1 MKRIAT
7 LLLSTAIAIS
17 ALAGCG
23 NATTETTGKT
33 SQYEQLITSLHAG
46 QSYAYAPVC
55 EGENA
60 LLVTSYIFD
69 DAMGHLA
76 TYEATIYIEKN
87 GSIEKVTSVQSGGT
101 AYPIAVTDDNS
112 LIISMRNSIAK
123 GYVSKDTGKFV
134 ITEESNIDYLAA
146 EDSVYHNYKDGT
158 VDISADPSLY
168 DELSEKYSNSEVLNF
183 TKAGLSSDGYPQLSG
198 AVYAAYKGDDLY
210 NISNYYVFDSET
222 SGSTQTTDGLSGIP
236 FTYEID
242 GENITFHFASADDST
257 QARFSWDSGAFPT
270 LEFAGNNETISF
282 SCIGNAKADTFDAVK
297 YYDNDSNLY
306 MIVKKF
312 DETTLTG
319 DLYREEKIKTEYVDN
334 AEENSYIFSENGT
347 QFSVVS
353 FEEVNKELEY
363 GTDEEFKKDVIGSS
377 RFDRFL
383 VKCNDDGAYYALEKE
398 DYDPTYHVVNMLNE
412 GNVRKL
418 IEENVSFKIKENC
431 EIYLQKFVD
440 DGEFANLEEEYIVGR
455 EFKGDNYPG
464 WSADAKEYYLTSD
477 MLVALGVI
485 DGELYNFNQ
494 IYVP

>member
-23 NATTETTGKT
+23 NGTTETTSKT

-87 GSIEKVTSVQSGGT
+87 GSIEKVTSVQSSGT

-134 ITEESNIDYLAA
+134 ITEESNLDYLAA
-146 EDSVYHNYKDGT
+146 EDGVYHNYKDGT

-210 NISNYYVFDSET
+210 NSLWMAVSARRIS
-222 SGSTQTTDGLSGIP
+222 L
-236 FTYEID
+236 
-242 GENITFHFASADDST
+242 
-257 QARFSWDSGAFPT
+257 
-270 LEFAGNNETISF
+270 GNDI
-282 SCIGNAKADTFDAVK
+282 IAA
-297 YYDNDSNLY
+297 
-306 MIVKKF
+306 
-312 DETTLTG
+312 
-319 DLYREEKIKTEYVDN
+319 
-334 AEENSYIFSENGT
+334 
-347 QFSVVS
+347 
-353 FEEVNKELEY
+353 
-363 GTDEEFKKDVIGSS
+363 
-377 RFDRFL
+377 
-383 VKCNDDGAYYALEKE
+383 
-398 DYDPTYHVVNMLNE
+398 
-412 GNVRKL
+412 
-418 IEENVSFKIKENC
+418 
-431 EIYLQKFVD
+431 
-440 DGEFANLEEEYIVGR
+440 
-455 EFKGDNYPG
+455 
-464 WSADAKEYYLTSD
+464 
-477 MLVALGVI
+477 
-485 DGELYNFNQ
+485 
-494 IYVP
+494 